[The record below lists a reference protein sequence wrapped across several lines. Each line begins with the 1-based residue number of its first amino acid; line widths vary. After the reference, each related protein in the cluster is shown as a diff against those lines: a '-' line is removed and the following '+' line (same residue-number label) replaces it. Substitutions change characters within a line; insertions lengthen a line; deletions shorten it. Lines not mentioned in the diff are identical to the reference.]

1 MNTELLC
8 PGPDN
13 PIWAIRHKRYLEEV
27 KIPMRRKKAS
37 LWFLA
42 LTVILWLGQFVFL
55 SEAEMHQPP
64 GAQFWWLSLL
74 VVCSILIFCNFAIK
88 KWKVDMDHDVPYHDI
103 PHDPNVA

>member
-55 SEAEMHQPP
+55 SKAEMHQPP
-64 GAQFWWLSLL
+64 GALFWVISLL
-74 VVCSILIFCNFAIK
+74 VALSSCIYCYFAIK
-88 KWKVDMDHDVPYHDI
+88 KFDVDMAHDVPDHDI